1 MKKFFL
7 IDTQDEN
14 TSFFIRATV
23 KVANQTIRDLHAQ
36 GIKAQLRSC
45 KKASQKKEARE
56 ALAA

>member
-14 TSFFIRATV
+14 SFYIRATV

-36 GIKAQLRSC
+36 GVKAQLRSC

>member
-14 TSFFIRATV
+14 SFYIRATV
-23 KVANQTIRDLHAQ
+23 KVANATVRDLHAQ
-36 GIKAQLRSC
+36 GIKANLRSC